1 MTLDN
6 IIIKNIKTL
15 MFIYQ
20 YNLKDLSKK
29 SGIWEGNVSRQLK
42 AKRSFTTKHLVL
54 YSKAFKIKPHQLIDD
69 NLITIKIK
77 EKNTSNEREL
87 S

>member
-29 SGIWEGNVSRQLK
+29 SGIWEGNVSRQ
-42 AKRSFTTKHLVL
+42 
-54 YSKAFKIKPHQLIDD
+54 
-69 NLITIKIK
+69 
-77 EKNTSNEREL
+77 
-87 S
+87 

>member
-15 MFIYQ
+15 MFINQ
-20 YNLKDLSKK
+20 YNLKDLSKI
-29 SGIWEGNVSRQLK
+29 SGIWEGNVSRQLR

-54 YSKAFKIKPHQLIDD
+54 YSKAFKIKPHQLTDD
-69 NLITIKIK
+69 NFITINIK
-77 EKNTSNEREL
+77 EKN
-87 S
+87 